1 MTSDARQAPLSDPVN
16 AAMGVRLIERAEH
29 GLVYEQELGKRF
41 HDHRGQSTL
50 GSVGVLLDTAV
61 AGTVYA
67 SLPNGQRSVAASLTV
82 SSAKALPASGVVAA
96 YGRSE
101 HIDVEAGTGLA
112 SGSLRDAAGDVCA
125 VVSARGVVVDR
136 KFDHSSDEGVAALPS
151 VDTIAG
157 AAAEDDAE
165 LGQRLGLDV
174 VQGIA
179 LGDIPRG
186 AMAELLALELRIVET
201 GAVTAVLTP
210 QEWMANSMGTLQGG
224 ILLAV
229 ADQICGLAA
238 ETATDPGERY
248 RVLDLRTD
256 FVRSPDVTGPDIR
269 LEANVVRVGRRIE
282 LVEAR
287 ITTSGGK
294 LLTRASASVQRF

>member
-1 MTSDARQAPLSDPVN
+1 MTSDARQAPLFDPVN
-16 AAMGVRLIERAEH
+16 AAMGVHLRERGEN

-61 AGTVYA
+61 AGTIYA
-67 SLPNGQRSVAASLTV
+67 SLPSGQRSVAASLTV
-82 SSAKALPASGVVAA
+82 SSAKALPAAGIVTAF
-96 YGRSE
+96 GRSE
-101 HIDVEAGTGLA
+101 HVDVAAGTGLA
-112 SGSLRDAAGDVCA
+112 SGSLRDADGDVCA
-125 VVSARGVVVDR
+125 IISARGVVVDR
-136 KFDHSSDEGVAALPS
+136 KFDHSGVEGEPRLPSAGVAVA
-151 VDTIAG
+151 DT
-157 AAAEDDAE
+157 DAE
-165 LGQRLGLDV
+165 LSQRLGLDV
-174 VQGIA
+174 VQGMA
-179 LGDIPRG
+179 LGEIPRG
-186 AMAELLALELRIVET
+186 AMADLLELELRIVET

-287 ITTSGGK
+287 IATSGGK

>member
-1 MTSDARQAPLSDPVN
+1 
-16 AAMGVRLIERAEH
+16 MGVKLREQDES
-29 GLVYEQELGKRF
+29 GLVYEQELSARF

-50 GSVGVLLDTAV
+50 GSVGVLLDTAI

-67 SLPNGQRSVAASLTV
+67 SLPSGQRSVAASLTV
-82 SSAKALPASGVVAA
+82 SSAKALPATGVVAA

-101 HIDVEAGTGLA
+101 HLDIAAGTGLA
-112 SGSLRDAAGDVCA
+112 SGSLRDADGDVCA
-125 VVSARGVVVDR
+125 IISARGVVVDR
-136 KFDHSSDEGVAALPS
+136 KFDHSGQGGGPSLPS
-151 VDTIAG
+151 RDLPDRA
-157 AAAEDDAE
+157 DDAE
-165 LGQRLGLDV
+165 LSARLGLDV

-179 LGDIPRG
+179 LGEIPRG
-186 AMAELLALELRIVET
+186 AMADLLELELRIVET

-210 QEWMANSMGTLQGG
+210 HEWMANSMGTLQGG

-287 ITTSGGK
+287 IATSGGK

>member
-1 MTSDARQAPLSDPVN
+1 
-16 AAMGVRLIERAEH
+16 MGVKLREQDES
-29 GLVYEQELGKRF
+29 GLVYEQELSPRF

-50 GSVGVLLDTAV
+50 GSVGVLLDTAI

-67 SLPNGQRSVAASLTV
+67 SLPSGQRSVAASLTV
-82 SSAKALPASGVVAA
+82 SSAKTLPTSGLVAA

-101 HIDVEAGTGLA
+101 HLDIGAGTGLA
-112 SGSLRDAAGDVCA
+112 SGSLRDADGDVCA
-125 VVSARGVVVDR
+125 IISARGVVVDR
-136 KFDHSSDEGVAALPS
+136 KFDHSGGEGGPSLPS
-151 VDTIAG
+151 RDVPAQT
-157 AAAEDDAE
+157 DDVE
-165 LGQRLGLDV
+165 LSQRLGLDV

-186 AMAELLALELRIVET
+186 AMADLLELELRIVAT

-287 ITTSGGK
+287 IATSGGK

>member
-1 MTSDARQAPLSDPVN
+1 
-16 AAMGVRLIERAEH
+16 MGVHLREQGEH
-29 GLVYEQELGKRF
+29 GLVYEQELGARF

-67 SLPNGQRSVAASLTV
+67 SLPCGQRSVAASLTV
-82 SSAKALPASGVVAA
+82 SSAKALPTSGMVAA

-112 SGSLRDAAGDVCA
+112 SGSLRDADGDVCA
-125 VVSARGVVVDR
+125 IIGARGVVVDR
-136 KFDHSSDEGVAALPS
+136 NFDHTGGSTTPQLPS
-151 VDTIAG
+151 PG
-157 AAAEDDAE
+157 LAAAQDDAE
-165 LGQRLGLDV
+165 LSQRLGLDV

-186 AMAELLALELRIVET
+186 AMAALLELEVRIVET
-201 GAVTAVLTP
+201 GAVTAALTP

-287 ITTSGGK
+287 IATSGGK

>member
-16 AAMGVRLIERAEH
+16 AAVGVKLRGQSDL
-29 GLVYEQELGKRF
+29 GLVYEQELGARF

-67 SLPNGQRSVAASLTV
+67 SLPSGQRSVAASLTV
-82 SSAKALPASGVVAA
+82 SSAKALPAAGMVVA

-101 HIDVEAGTGLA
+101 HIDVAAGTGLA
-112 SGSLRDAAGDVCA
+112 SGSLRDVDGDVCA
-125 VVSARGVVVDR
+125 IVGARGVVVDR
-136 KFDHSSDEGVAALPS
+136 SFDHSGHEPAPQLPPL
-151 VDTIAG
+151 
-157 AAAEDDAE
+157 AAAVPDDAE
-165 LGQRLGLDV
+165 LSQRLGLDV

-186 AMAELLALELRIVET
+186 AMAELLAVELRIVET
-201 GAVTAVLTP
+201 GGVTAVLTP

-287 ITTSGGK
+287 ISTSGGK